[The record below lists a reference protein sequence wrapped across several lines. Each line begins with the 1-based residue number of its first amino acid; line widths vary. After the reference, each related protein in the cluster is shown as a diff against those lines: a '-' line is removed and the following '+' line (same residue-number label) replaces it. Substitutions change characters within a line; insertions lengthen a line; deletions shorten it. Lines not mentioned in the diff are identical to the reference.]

1 MNVGWYRDHYSQPIY
16 VHKDGGKLSG
26 KSPQNYMNRTV
37 FLNNNLREGKMTLR
51 IHSINVFDEGQYH
64 CFFKDG
70 DIYEE
75 AIVDLKVAALGLDIQ
90 INVQVFN
97 TKEIMVECNS
107 QGWFPQAQMKWRDSR
122 GNVIPPLSKIFSQDE
137 AGLLHLKTSVLLKN
151 NTHGPVTCGFYN
163 PVTGQE
169 KRAGIVLPDIL
180 FQSQN
185 MILSGAVFP
194 LAYLSIII
202 ALLYFRMKYIP
213 FKQGLQKKWLR
224 YHEIVFDCLPFLIY
238 VSIFPVYWNL
248 FNRVSVLDDLSP
260 LYGTWMCDISV
271 ILSVL
276 MAFFI
281 ILIFVLL
288 YTLKDFLQSQA
299 SDYLS
304 ETQDT

>member
-16 VHKDGGKLSG
+16 VHKEGGKLSG
-26 KSPQNYMNRTV
+26 KSPQNYTNRTV

-51 IHSINVFDEGQYH
+51 IRNINVFDEGQYR

-169 KRAGIVLPDIL
+169 KRAGIVLPGEC
-180 FQSQN
+180 S
-185 MILSGAVFP
+185 
-194 LAYLSIII
+194 
-202 ALLYFRMKYIP
+202 
-213 FKQGLQKKWLR
+213 
-224 YHEIVFDCLPFLIY
+224 
-238 VSIFPVYWNL
+238 
-248 FNRVSVLDDLSP
+248 
-260 LYGTWMCDISV
+260 
-271 ILSVL
+271 
-276 MAFFI
+276 
-281 ILIFVLL
+281 
-288 YTLKDFLQSQA
+288 
-299 SDYLS
+299 
-304 ETQDT
+304 